1 MASPSPLSSLLS
13 LVSLSLLLLS
23 SAAFQPSPPSASAAG
38 SGSPPPQEPH
48 QATLL
53 GSILA
58 NLGFQELAMAVPA
71 LVSSA
76 SAAASSSPF
85 TVFAPSDDSI
95 RSCAACS
102 PAALLRE
109 HLVPGL
115 FSKIHLSKIAFGTKL
130 ETASPGRCLTVT
142 STSPRPGS
150 NSSSPAAVKIF
161 VDGVEVTRPDLFNDG
176 RIVIHGL
183 QGFVSPLSPLSC
195 LQDHIPYPNS
205 YSPPE
210 IAGNIHRSAIV
221 QLMLR
226 DAMVRLRIRGYSI
239 LALAMRIKYAELAGL
254 QNMTVFALDDSAIFA
269 GGHAYVTNVRFHVV
283 PNRLLMHADL
293 LRLPAGTAL
302 PTLVHG
308 QHLVVTNS
316 GSAGAAAVG
325 PSGSGLRINYVPI
338 KAPDAVYNSKIV
350 VHGIFL
356 PFPHLYQADM
366 AAARSAA
373 APPEE
378 GIFEAAAPT
387 RAAFGRRGACGAS
400 GASAGCSE
408 MAPSVAPAISAFV
421 DLDDEGL

>member
-1 MASPSPLSSLLS
+1 
-13 LVSLSLLLLS
+13 
-23 SAAFQPSPPSASAAG
+23 
-38 SGSPPPQEPH
+38 
-48 QATLL
+48 
-53 GSILA
+53 
-58 NLGFQELAMAVPA
+58 MAVPA
-71 LVSSA
+71 LISSA
-76 SAAASSSPF
+76 SAAAPSGPI

-115 FSKIHLSKIAFGTKL
+115 FSKIHLSNLAFGSKL

-142 STSPRPGS
+142 STASRPGS
-150 NSSSPAAVKIF
+150 NSSSPVAFKIF

-195 LQDHIPYPNS
+195 RQDYIPYPKS
-205 YSPPE
+205 YFPPE
-210 IAGNIHRSAIV
+210 IASHRPGSAIV

-226 DAMVRLRIRGYSI
+226 DAMVRLRSGGYSI

-254 QNMTVFALDDSAIFA
+254 QNMTVFAVDDSAIFA

-293 LRLPAGTAL
+293 LRLPAGTTF

-308 QHLVVTNS
+308 QHLVVTHS
-316 GSAGAAAVG
+316 GSTDTAAVG
-325 PSGSGLRINYVPI
+325 PSGSALRINYVPI
-338 KAPDAVYNSKIV
+338 KVPDAVYNSKVV

-356 PFPHLYQADM
+356 PFPHLYLADL
-366 AAARSAA
+366 AAATWSAA
-373 APPEE
+373 APPED
-378 GIFEAAAPT
+378 GFFETVAPT
-387 RAAFGRRGACGAS
+387 RAAVGGRGACGPS
-400 GASAGCSE
+400 GPAAGCSD
-408 MAPSVAPAISAFV
+408 MAPSVSPAISAFV
-421 DLDDEGL
+421 DLEDEGL

>member
-1 MASPSPLSSLLS
+1 MASPSLLSSLLA
-13 LVSLSLLLLS
+13 LFSLLLLS
-23 SAAFQPSPPSASAAG
+23 SAAFQPSSPSTSPAG

-53 GSILA
+53 GAILA

-71 LVSSA
+71 LISSA
-76 SAAASSSPF
+76 SAAAPSGPI

-115 FSKIHLSKIAFGTKL
+115 FSKIHLSNLAFGSKL

-142 STSPRPGS
+142 STASRPGS
-150 NSSSPAAVKIF
+150 NSSSPIAFKIF

-195 LQDHIPYPNS
+195 RQDYIPYPKS
-205 YSPPE
+205 YFPPE
-210 IAGNIHRSAIV
+210 IASHRPGSAIV

-226 DAMVRLRIRGYSI
+226 DAMVRLRSGGYSI

-254 QNMTVFALDDSAIFA
+254 QNMTVFAVDDSAIFA

-293 LRLPAGTAL
+293 LRLPAGTTF

-308 QHLVVTNS
+308 QHLVVTHS
-316 GSAGAAAVG
+316 GSTDTAAVG
-325 PSGSGLRINYVPI
+325 PSGSALRINYVPI
-338 KAPDAVYNSKIV
+338 KVPDAVYNSKVV

-356 PFPHLYQADM
+356 PFPHLYLADL
-366 AAARSAA
+366 AAATWSAA
-373 APPEE
+373 APPED
-378 GIFEAAAPT
+378 GFFETVAPT
-387 RAAFGRRGACGAS
+387 RAAVGGRGACGPS
-400 GASAGCSE
+400 GPAAGCSD
-408 MAPSVAPAISAFV
+408 MAPSVSPAISAFV
-421 DLDDEGL
+421 DLEDEGL